1 MRRRIMSRRRLP
13 TPAGPAEIG
22 RHEGLAYT
30 LWLPD
35 REPGGSLLMVHGAGS
50 QKENQHDIARAAR
63 ACGFAAIC
71 FDQRGHGESDG
82 ALDGH
87 ALEDVATM
95 AALLPRPLAL
105 RGTSMGGCIALAAS
119 ELVRPEAVVAIC
131 AASPEGLLRGLRAGM
146 FPFRWDPS
154 IEPLLERLDLFA
166 VVERMTTPLLLMH
179 AEGDERVPVAHSREL
194 HARAGHS
201 KLITPPGGHHQSIQH
216 DEELT
221 GVSLQF
227 VRRAF
232 LRGEA
237 GPPARPSPPP
247 SR

>member
-1 MRRRIMSRRRLP
+1 MARRRLP

-22 RHEGLAYT
+22 RHDGLAYT

-35 REPGGSLLMVHGAGS
+35 REPEGSLLMVHGAGS

-63 ACGFAAIC
+63 SCGLAAIC

-82 ALDGH
+82 ALG
-87 ALEDVATM
+87 AGAVEDVAAM

-105 RGTSMGGCIALAAS
+105 RGTSMGGCLALVAS

-131 AASPEGLLRGLRAGM
+131 PATPEGLLYGLRQRM
-146 FPFRWDPS
+146 FSFRADPS
-154 IEPLLERLDLFA
+154 VEPFLESIDLGA
-166 VVERMTTPLLLMH
+166 IVARSPIPLLLMH

-194 HARAGHS
+194 YARAAAPTK

-232 LRGEA
+232 AAATPR
-237 GPPARPSPPP
+237 
-247 SR
+247 

>member
-1 MRRRIMSRRRLP
+1 MPRRRLP
-13 TPAGPAEIG
+13 TPAGPAEIS
-22 RHEGLAYT
+22 RHHGLAYT

-35 REPGGSLLMVHGAGS
+35 REPEGGLLMVHGAGS

-63 ACGFAAIC
+63 SVGLAAIC

-82 ALDGH
+82 ALDAR
-87 ALEDVATM
+87 ALDDVAAM
-95 AALLPRPLAL
+95 ADLLPRPLAL

-119 ELVRPEAVVAIC
+119 ELVKPEAIVAIC
-131 AASPEGLLRGLRAGM
+131 AASPDGLLRGLRGGA
-146 FPFRWDPS
+146 FSFRADPS
-154 IEPLLERLDLFA
+154 VEELLRSVDLLA
-166 VVERMTTPLLLMH
+166 IVERSRIPLLLMH

-194 HARAGHS
+194 YARAGMETK

-227 VRRAF
+227 VQRAF
-232 LRGEA
+232 AAAATR
-237 GPPARPSPPP
+237 
-247 SR
+247 

>member
-1 MRRRIMSRRRLP
+1 MRRRIMARRRLP

-35 REPGGSLLMVHGAGS
+35 REPEGALLMVHGAGS

-63 ACGFAAIC
+63 AVGLAAIC

-82 ALDGH
+82 ALGRN
-87 ALEDVATM
+87 AVEDVATM
-95 AALLPRPLAL
+95 ASLLPRPLAL
-105 RGTSMGGCIALAAS
+105 RGTSLGGCLALVAS
-119 ELVRPEAVVAIC
+119 ETVEPEAVVAIC
-131 AASPEGLLRGLRAGM
+131 PATPAGLLYGLRHGM
-146 FPFRWDPS
+146 FSFRADPS
-154 IEPLLERLDLFA
+154 VEPFLESLDLGA
-166 VVERMTTPLLLMH
+166 IVARSRIPLLLMH

-194 HARAGHS
+194 HARAAAPMK

-221 GVSLQF
+221 GESLRF
-227 VRRAF
+227 VRKAF
-232 LRGEA
+232 A
-237 GPPARPSPPP
+237 AATAR
-247 SR
+247 